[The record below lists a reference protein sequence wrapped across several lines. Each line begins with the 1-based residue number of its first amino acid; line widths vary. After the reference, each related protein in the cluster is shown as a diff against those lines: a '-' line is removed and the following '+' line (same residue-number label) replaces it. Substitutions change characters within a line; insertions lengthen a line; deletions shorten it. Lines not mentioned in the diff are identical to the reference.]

1 MFNKVLAVL
10 TFTALSWNAFAD
22 SNTSLANIIDQHWQN
37 TQKEKVFFRTD
48 PDGWKPN
55 GKLAEFTPQALA
67 RREAYNIQVLKALD
81 NIDIKSLNEAQ
92 LMNYRLFKYE
102 RETEALSHRYQDKYF
117 PVNFLSGWHTYFAEA
132 PANMAFLSSSDYD
145 NFLISLADYPRFN
158 QENINLMKAGLASG
172 YVHHCESF
180 KDYHQTISQ
189 HIVVDAKQS
198 DLFEPFT
205 RFPNTFSQQ
214 QKNKFSIQAISLI
227 DSAVIPAY
235 QKLYDFFIDDYMP
248 NCRKEPGIASVEGG
262 LDYYAY
268 TANYFTTTDATPK
281 QIHDLGLSEVKR
293 IRVEMQAIIDKV
305 GFTGS
310 YAEFL
315 VFLATDPQFYATDRQ
330 DVLEKTAFITMK
342 MYGKLPTFFGH
353 LPRNTFTIKGSATR
367 GAFYMPPPDSRTPG
381 TYFLTSE
388 PAQQPLYNLEALS
401 LHEAVPGHHL
411 QNAIA
416 MELDVPEFRRTL
428 SHSAFGE
435 GWGLYSERL
444 GKEAGFYQDPYSDFG
459 RLGYEMWRA
468 VRLVVDT
475 GIHAFDWSRQEAI
488 DYLAKH
494 TALPQKSVENQID
507 RYISWP
513 GQALSYKMGEIKI
526 RELRAKAEQE
536 LGTNFDIRSFHDAV
550 IGQGSLPMAVLEDVI
565 DDWIT
570 AQKTL
575 ETLENLETQ
584 KAQKAQKK

>member
-1 MFNKVLAVL
+1 MFNKTLNKILNKILVIFI
-10 TFTALSWNAFAD
+10 FTVLSWHAFAD
-22 SNTSLANIIDQHWQN
+22 PNKDLANIIDKHWQN
-37 TQKEKVFFRTD
+37 SQIEKVFFRTD

-55 GKLAEFTPQALA
+55 GQLAEFTPQALT
-67 RREAYNIQVLKALD
+67 RREAYNSQVLTRLVEIDTKALS
-81 NIDIKSLNEAQ
+81 KEQ

-102 RETEALSHRYQDKYF
+102 RETEALSHRLQDKYF

-132 PANMAFLSSSDYD
+132 PANMAFLSSNDYD

-158 QENINLMKAGLASG
+158 QENINLMKAGLTNG

-180 KDYHQTISQ
+180 KDYHQTISA
-189 HIVVDAKQS
+189 HITKDPKDSA
-198 DLFEPFT
+198 LFEPFT
-205 RFPNTFSQQ
+205 RFPNNFTEQ
-214 QKNKFSIQAISLI
+214 QKINYSAQAMQLISS
-227 DSAVIPAY
+227 DVTPAY
-235 QKLYDFFIDDYMP
+235 QNFHDFFVNDYMP
-248 NCRKEPGIASVEGG
+248 NCRKEPGIASAKGG

-281 QIHDLGLSEVKR
+281 QIHDLGLREVKR
-293 IRVEMQAIIDKV
+293 IRVEMQAIIDQV

-315 VFLATDPQFYATDRQ
+315 DFLATDPQFYAADRQ
-330 DVLEKTAFITMK
+330 DVLEKTAYITMK
-342 MYGKLPTFFGH
+342 MYGKLPLFFNH
-353 LPRNTFTIKGSATR
+353 LPRNTFTIKGSASR
-367 GAFYMPPPDSRTPG
+367 GAFYMPPPDNRTPG

-416 MELDVPEFRRTL
+416 MELDVPAFRRTL

-435 GWGLYSERL
+435 GWGLYAERL

-475 GIHAFDWSRQEAI
+475 GIHAFGWSRQQAI
-488 DYLAKH
+488 DYLGEH
-494 TALPQKSVENQID
+494 TALTKKSVENQID

-526 RELRAKAEQE
+526 RELRAKAEE
-536 LGTNFDIRSFHDAV
+536 TLGAKFDIRRFHDTV

-565 DDWIT
+565 NDWIKQQE
-570 AQKTL
+570 ASK
-575 ETLENLETQ
+575 
-584 KAQKAQKK
+584 

>member
-1 MFNKVLAVL
+1 MFNKLLALV
-10 TFTALSWNAFAD
+10 TFSTLSWNTLAD
-22 SNTSLANIIDQHWQN
+22 SNTDLTQIIEQHWQN
-37 TQKEKVFFRTD
+37 SQQEKVFFRTD

-55 GKLAEFTPQALA
+55 GKLAELTPKALS
-67 RREAYNIQVLKALD
+67 RREKYNRQVLDMLETL
-81 NIDIKSLNEAQ
+81 DIKTLSPEQ

-102 RETEALSHRYQDKYF
+102 RETEAQSYQFQDKYF

-132 PANMAFLSSSDYD
+132 PANMAFLTSKDYD

-158 QENINLMKAGLASG
+158 QENINLMKAGLAAG

-180 KDYHQTISQ
+180 KHYHKSISQ
-189 HIVVDAKQS
+189 HIVTDATKS
-198 DLFEPFT
+198 ALYEPFT
-205 RFPNTFSQQ
+205 RFPNTFNQQ
-214 QKNKFSIQAISLI
+214 QTTDYRAQAVKLIQS
-227 DSAVIPAY
+227 SVVPAY
-235 QKLYDFFIDDYMP
+235 QNFYDFFVNEYMP
-248 NCRKEPGIASVEGG
+248 NCRKEPGIASVKGG

-268 TANYFTTTDATPK
+268 TANYYTTTDATPQ

-293 IRVEMQAIIDKV
+293 IRVEMQAIIDQV

-310 YAEFL
+310 YGEFL
-315 VFLATDPQFYATDRQ
+315 DFLATDPQFYAADRQ

-388 PAQQPLYNLEALS
+388 PSQQPLYNLEALS

-411 QNAIA
+411 QNAVA
-416 MELDVPEFRRTL
+416 MELDVPKFRRTL

-475 GIHAFDWSRQEAI
+475 GIHAFGWSRQQAI
-488 DYLAKH
+488 DYLAGH
-494 TALPQKSVENQID
+494 TALTKKSVEDQID

-526 RELRAKAEQE
+526 RELRAKAEKQ
-536 LGTNFDIRSFHDAV
+536 LGAKFDIRSFHDTV
-550 IGQGSLPMAVLEDVI
+550 IGQGSLPMAVLENGI
-565 DDWIT
+565 NDWIV
-570 AQKTL
+570 
-575 ETLENLETQ
+575 
-584 KAQKAQKK
+584 AQKAR